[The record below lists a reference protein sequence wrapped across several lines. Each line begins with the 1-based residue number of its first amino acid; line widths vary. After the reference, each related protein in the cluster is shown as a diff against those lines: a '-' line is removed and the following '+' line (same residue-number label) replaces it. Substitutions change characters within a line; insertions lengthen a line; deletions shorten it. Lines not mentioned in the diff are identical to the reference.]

1 MRKLFTFI
9 SILLVFIF
17 VSSCGTFSNNN
28 KPAESNYRTEV
39 NIIDPYGNKLFIEG
53 NINDN
58 VIKADKNGV
67 YINAKIESPSVN
79 VVFSETLSVFKI
91 KDIFVEPNKSV
102 TITLERSVEKGIQL
116 LRTSNGYLRLYV
128 YGYKN
133 TPYVSIWLKNKL
145 STFTYMRLNNNQMV
159 LAGNW
164 LIAVVP
170 PDKNKIS
177 PVGQDEIVEELKIPT
192 STKPEISR
200 IEINNFK

>member
-1 MRKLFTFI
+1 MRKLFAFI
-9 SILLVFIF
+9 SILLIFIF
-17 VSSCGTFSNNN
+17 VSSCSIFSNNN

-53 NINDN
+53 SINN
-58 VIKADKNGV
+58 NEIKADKNGV

-91 KDIFVEPNKSV
+91 KDVFVEPNKSV
-102 TITLERSVEKGIQL
+102 TITLQRSVEKGIQL
-116 LRTSNGYLRLYV
+116 LRTSVGTLRLYV
-128 YGYKN
+128 YGYKD
-133 TPYVSIWLKNKL
+133 TPYISVWLKNKL
-145 STFTYMRLNNNQMV
+145 STFTYKQLNNNQML

-170 PDKNKIS
+170 PNKNKIS
-177 PVGQDEIVEELKIPT
+177 PVGQDEIVEELKIPMAA
-192 STKPEISR
+192 KPEISR